1 MQNTRFSLALAT
13 IALSTLATVTGC
25 SGGDVD
31 DRTAAGTDD
40 VASAA
45 AASRRGGRFT
55 QLKKGPTDP
64 DLAALSAVATTID
77 GPFLGTYRFNKAGPE
92 KTDPVAREK
101 RIKEVMHRFMCTLFD
116 ESIDIARF
124 SGPSALDKTLNNLD
138 FRDNA
143 GVSEAETTKFKTALS
158 AVLANKQLDVESGR
172 ASGNNTAGEVMGVYD
187 IAHNEVLFFGFTN
200 CGSDS

>member
-1 MQNTRFSLALAT
+1 MQTTPFSLALAT
-13 IALSTLATVTGC
+13 IALSTLATLTGC
-25 SGGDVD
+25 SGGEVNDH
-31 DRTAAGTDD
+31 AADGTDN

-45 AASRRGGRFT
+45 ASVRGGGRFT
-55 QLKKGPTDP
+55 QLKKGPTNP
-64 DLAALSAVATTID
+64 DLAALSAVATSID

-92 KTDPVAREK
+92 KTDPVARQK

-124 SGPSALDKTLNNLD
+124 SGPSALDKTLSNIN
-138 FRDNA
+138 FKDNA
-143 GVSEAETTKFKTALS
+143 SVSEADAKKFKTALS
-158 AVLANKQLDVESGR
+158 AVLANKELDVESGR

-200 CGSDS
+200 CGSDD